1 MSPKRL
7 VSWSTVAGAGY
18 CAWRM
23 FLVAVGLIGFG
34 ETICDAESGRPLG
47 MLAVETRE
55 SRREDDDDDDEVLL
69 ECLLECLLEE
79 EEVLLDG
86 TSRMFRL
93 RPVVGSVV

>member
-18 CAWRM
+18 CACRM

-34 ETICDAESGRPLG
+34 DTICDAESGRPLG
-47 MLAVETRE
+47 MLVVETRE
-55 SRREDDDDDDEVLL
+55 SRREDDDDEVLL